1 MHEMP
6 RLVLLLRNDTMD
18 RDDYDQP
25 RNRPPEPEPLGEC
38 LRCRRKRY
46 AVVPQFP
53 KTAVCVCAP
62 ELPPFAPPPA
72 PVPPPP
78 PLPFMVAAGDA
89 AGSYIAEIYAA
100 WLEGDTVAAFGWL
113 FGLFNNQWL
122 YASRPRTRRAGART
136 RTTNARL
143 LG

>member
-1 MHEMP
+1 MT
-6 RLVLLLRNDTMD
+6 NDALY

-100 WLEGDTVAAFGWL
+100 WLEGDSVAAFGWL
-113 FGLFNNQWL
+113 FGLFNNHG
-122 YASRPRTRRAGART
+122 SMRADPEHAAPVREHAQQMRDYWVDRNPQG
-136 RTTNARL
+136 
-143 LG
+143 GK